1 MSELSSIHLPRDPG
15 PLNFTNL
22 NSIKLMELDFSAPL
36 EGFQISNHVSPF
48 PDPSLTEAKGG
59 LLPGFPS
66 AMLHTPKGLAERQ
79 NLKKG
84 RVCGVHLPPSHFLAL
99 MALRQNESP
108 ARAARQAGIKPSAR

>member
-1 MSELSSIHLPRDPG
+1 M
-15 PLNFTNL
+15 NFTNL

-48 PDPSLTEAKGG
+48 PDPNLTEAKGG
-59 LLPGFPS
+59 LLPSFPS

-84 RVCGVHLPPSHFLAL
+84 RVSGVHLPHSHFLAL

-108 ARAARQAGIKPSAR
+108 ARAAMQVGIKPSAR